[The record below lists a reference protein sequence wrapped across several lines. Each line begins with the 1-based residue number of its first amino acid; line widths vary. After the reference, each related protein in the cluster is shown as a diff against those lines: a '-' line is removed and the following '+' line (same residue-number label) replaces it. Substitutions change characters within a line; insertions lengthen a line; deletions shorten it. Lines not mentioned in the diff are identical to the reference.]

1 MTATEQEHKD
11 QDSKKVIVI
20 IVISILLGVNGLLL
34 WQFFDKKTHLEQ
46 VNKELNTTMAEKES
60 LSAEL
65 QRVKTEYD
73 KLNQENAGLQN
84 QLSSKDEEIRQKI
97 AEIQRLINSGDA
109 AQLKKAK
116 EEMAALKLLNNNY
129 IAQIDSLRGAN
140 KELTDQNLSL
150 NQNLSTVTT
159 KVGEL
164 TQQNSV
170 LSNKVAIASVLKT
183 SNIKAMG
190 VRYKSSGKE
199 LETTKAKSTGRIKT
213 CFTIVENLVV
223 DKGPKD
229 IYIRVISPDG
239 AVMSTSSETFI
250 FNGQATLYTTKESIM
265 YENRNTD
272 LCVYWEKGNT
282 YNPGKYTIELYC
294 EGNQIGSTSLM
305 LK

>member
-116 EEMAALKLLNNNY
+116 EEMAALKLLNNSY

-294 EGNQIGSTSLM
+294 EGNQIGATSLM